1 VSSAAERVAVDIGS
15 EEALGT
21 FLLMLRARGFRDKR
35 LVNAVEKARR
45 TGFVPLPFVGFAYQE
60 MALPLP
66 CGQQATAPMAVIE
79 AVSQLQIETKHRVLE
94 IGTGSGWQTAIL
106 ASLAKAVASV
116 ERFRTLAEEAEKHLQ
131 ALDIGNVVIEHA
143 DGTDGLPVAGPFD
156 RIIVNAAIGEVS
168 PVLKGQL
175 ANGGLLLAPVIGEG
189 GQVLCR
195 YEKRGNRLIRTV
207 LGPSQH
213 APLIKGAASFL

>member
-21 FLLMLRARGFRDKR
+21 FLLLLRARGFRDKR
-35 LVNAVEKARR
+35 LLKAVEKARR
-45 TGFVPLPFVGFAYQE
+45 TAFVPLPFVGFAYQD

-66 CGQQATAPMAVIE
+66 CGQQATAPMAAIE
-79 AVSQLQIETKHRVLE
+79 AVNQLQIEAKHRVLE

-106 ASLAKAVASV
+106 ASLARAVASV
-116 ERFRTLAEEAEKHLQ
+116 ERFRTLADEAEKRLQ

-156 RIIVNAAIGEVS
+156 RIVVNAAIADVS

-175 ANGGLLLAPVIGEG
+175 ANGGLLLAPVIADG

-207 LGPSQH
+207 LGSSQY
-213 APLIKGAASFL
+213 APLIRGAASFL